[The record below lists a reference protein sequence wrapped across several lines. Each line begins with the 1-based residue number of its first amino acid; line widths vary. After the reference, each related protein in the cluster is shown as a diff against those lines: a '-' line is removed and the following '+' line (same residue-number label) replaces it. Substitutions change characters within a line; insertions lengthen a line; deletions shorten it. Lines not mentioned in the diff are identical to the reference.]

1 MKIPTRAAG
10 SLMAAAVMTIGV
22 TVAGFG
28 SAAAQ
33 PGDYGTLPVDPNLIT
48 DSLAYNAAPPTF
60 NPNGQPGVT
69 AVYTHRDG
77 SRQIT
82 STILVL
88 PDAQAATATL
98 SGAQPQVTGMVANGK
113 TEPAA
118 VGTGGTTVSGMS
130 PDGSKSVTVLTFTQ
144 GNAATTI
151 EFDGLPKDP
160 APVDLVLELGRKQD
174 TAIRDWQ
181 AA

>member
-1 MKIPTRAAG
+1 MKARTVAG
-10 SLMAAAVMTIGV
+10 AVAAAAVLTFS
-22 TVAGFG
+22 GFG
-28 SAAAQ
+28 YAAAQ
-33 PGDYGTLPVDPNLIT
+33 PGDYSTLPVDPNLIT
-48 DSLAYNAAPPTF
+48 DSLAYNAAPPVF
-60 NPNGQPGVT
+60 NPNGQPGVQ

-88 PDAQAATATL
+88 PDDQAATAAL
-98 SGAQPQVTGMVANGK
+98 DGARAELAGK
-113 TEPAA
+113 VDGGQTQPAA
-118 VGTGGTTVSGMS
+118 VGVGGTMVSGMS
-130 PDGSKSVTVLTFTQ
+130 PDGSKSVTVLSFNQ

-151 EFDGLPKDP
+151 EFDGAPKDP
-160 APVDLVLELGRKQD
+160 APADLVLELGQKQD